1 MSAQTMKTYIHDVRS
16 SKKKIYIHDLRS
28 SKINLSFKFGFESGT
43 SQFLLAFY
51 GHWNHGSSAVST
63 EQDHLGSQLPREM

>member
-1 MSAQTMKTYIHDVRS
+1 MSAQTMKTYIHNVRS

-43 SQFLLAFY
+43 S
-51 GHWNHGSSAVST
+51 GVST